1 MSIRPRTVAFGLLA
15 LAVSA
20 SLYWFGFGSRQAS
33 PTAAPRPWSLGRVT
47 DGHQGI
53 TGVRVYA
60 DRQPRVAPASP
71 PPLAI
76 TDAEGRFRLELAPG
90 DAVLAVEKDGWQR
103 DLVPA
108 AEWSREIV
116 LRPEPLRDAA
126 DARAASTRPARSP
139 ASSGC
144 RSISIPPT
152 TFWKNGTA
160 TPS

>member
-1 MSIRPRTVAFGLLA
+1 MSIRPRTVAFGLLT

-53 TGVRVYA
+53 AGVRVYA
-60 DRQPRVAPASP
+60 DRQPRVAPAGP
-71 PPLAI
+71 QPLAI
-76 TDAEGRFRLELAPG
+76 TDSEGRFRLELAPG

-116 LRPEPLRDAA
+116 LRPEPGFRKGSVLLVRLDFP
-126 DARAASTRPARSP
+126 DE
-139 ASSGC
+139 
-144 RSISIPPT
+144 
-152 TFWKNGTA
+152 
-160 TPS
+160 PSRVPDHSRRVHPD